1 MADERHFVI
10 RRALRRPVLSSI
22 TALTAAGIAAGGLVL
37 TSNDTSQPAETGLS
51 VQLPASTPTP
61 STQDPKPVAGAARL
75 DQAAALHRQALQRR
89 AAAAAAAA
97 KAAAERKAA
106 AEKAARAR
114 REARLRASRDLE
126 RKRLQSIDP
135 RSAARA
141 LLGDY
146 GFGADQFGCLDSL
159 WQKES
164 GWNVHA
170 SNPSSGAYGIPQA
183 LPGSKMAGI
192 GSDWRTNPVT
202 QIKWGLGYIRSS
214 YGTPCAAWHHSE
226 ANGWY

>member
-1 MADERHFVI
+1 MI

-37 TSNDTSQPAETGLS
+37 TSNDTSRAAETGLN
-51 VQLPASTPTP
+51 VQLAPSTPTP
-61 STQDPKPVAGAARL
+61 TTQDPKPVAGDQRLAVAART
-75 DQAAALHRQALQRR
+75 HR
-89 AAAAAAAA
+89 A
-97 KAAAERKAA
+97 KLKAIAEKKAA
-106 AEKAARAR
+106 AEKAARER
-114 REARLRASRDLE
+114 RAERLRASRAAE
-126 RKRLQSIDP
+126 RKRLLSIDP

-146 GFGADQFGCLDSL
+146 GFSSSQFGCLDSL

-164 GWNVHA
+164 GWNMHA

-183 LPGSKMAGI
+183 LPGGKMASVA
-192 GSDWRTNPVT
+192 SDWRTNPVT
-202 QIKWGLGYIRSS
+202 QIKWGLGYIKAS
-214 YGTPCAAWHHSE
+214 YGSPCAAWSHSQ

>member
-1 MADERHFVI
+1 VADERHFVI

-37 TSNDTSQPAETGLS
+37 TSNDTSQAAETGLT
-51 VQLPASTPTP
+51 VQLAPSAPTPTV
-61 STQDPKPVAGAARL
+61 QDPKPVAGAQRL
-75 DQAAALHRQALQRR
+75 EAAASAHRVKLKKIAEK
-89 AAAAAAAA
+89 
-97 KAAAERKAA
+97 KAEKKAA
-106 AEKAARAR
+106 AEKAARER
-114 REARLRASRDLE
+114 RAERLRASRAAE
-126 RKRLQSIDP
+126 RRRLIRTDP

-146 GFGADQFGCLDSL
+146 GFSSGQFGCLDSL

-164 GWNVHA
+164 GWNLHA

-183 LPGSKMAGI
+183 LPGGKMASA

-202 QIKWGLGYIRSS
+202 QIKWGLSYIKST
-214 YGTPCAAWHHSE
+214 YGSPCAAWSHSR
-226 ANGWY
+226 ASGWY